1 MVVILVNY
9 ITTILSLKIM
19 FFAILILNIHY
30 IFFSYGHIVWEC
42 HLRMHFSRVC
52 LKNIKKKLFLAGV
65 ESPFCLWKCNN
76 AAIPLWKSKTENL
89 SGKQGVQ
96 RCEEKQKCFCAF
108 ACTHQSK
115 RQESLWTSRTA
126 DKNNLRIHQTT
137 CISFTD
143 SRMDR
148 CQTVKNSCTDSGP
161 LLLHKHPSFTFV
173 CVFVWEIRSSQMKC
187 METHGHDIY
196 FLDTTKKVV

>member
-1 MVVILVNY
+1 M
-9 ITTILSLKIM
+9 
-19 FFAILILNIHY
+19 
-30 IFFSYGHIVWEC
+30 
-42 HLRMHFSRVC
+42 
-52 LKNIKKKLFLAGV
+52 

-76 AAIPLWKSKTENL
+76 AAIPLWSQNRKSEWQTRSSKMWRKNRN
-89 SGKQGVQ
+89 V
-96 RCEEKQKCFCAF
+96 FCAF

-173 CVFVWEIRSSQMKC
+173 CVFVWEIRFQSDEVHGNSWSWHLLSWYHKKGGVTCKVPALKHTWIGLQSFAVQSLRLSKRC
-187 METHGHDIY
+187 LLTTTHPQWKD
-196 FLDTTKKVV
+196 FTPFSLL